1 MAKISAID
9 KNKKRIYMVALHKDK
24 RRALKAIIKDKKVSQ
39 EDRFKAV
46 LKLASLPKNGSQIRV
61 RNRCEITGR
70 PRGNYRKFS
79 MSRIAFRDLASSGQL
94 PGITKASW

>member
-1 MAKISAID
+1 MAKKSAID
-9 KNKKRIYMVALHKDK
+9 KNKKRMYMVDLHKEKRGILKKIIRDK
-24 RRALKAIIKDKKVSQ
+24 TVSQ

-46 LKLASLPKNGSQIRV
+46 LKLAALPKNGSKIRV

-70 PRGNYRKFS
+70 PRGNYRKFA